1 MDITLIVWVS
11 ILSFLS
17 EILTGPQGTTDDH
30 GEEGLTLLCC
40 LELRCVRSS
49 LEALPW
55 AIGRAESK
63 DVSSRMD
70 QFDAQCAV
78 RCVQDPLARHKFTG
92 REAAWTVVEHV
103 RSKFPKSRQLAENAT
118 ATSRCRPAQL
128 LSLRLDMAHA
138 KWVQHE
144 DERSNPQK

>member
-1 MDITLIVWVS
+1 M
-11 ILSFLS
+11 
-17 EILTGPQGTTDDH
+17 
-30 GEEGLTLLCC
+30 
-40 LELRCVRSS
+40 RSS

-70 QFDAQCAV
+70 QFDAQGAV

-103 RSKFPKSRQLAENAT
+103 RSKFPKSKQSSPKTRRQPRDAG
-118 ATSRCRPAQL
+118 PAQL